1 MFESI
6 FTSTADNSINISQ
19 AAISLGASIV
29 IGVIIAIVYMYISK
43 KEGYQK
49 NFIIGLLMLPAVVSV
64 VILLVGSNVARAF
77 SMAGAFALVRFRSAP
92 GSAKDISIVFFTMA
106 AGLACGLGYVT
117 FAAAFTAV
125 MLLLLI
131 LISAL
136 GFVDRNEGR
145 KQLKIV
151 IPESLNYNSVFDDLF
166 DSFPFY
172 DNATKDVEKKLYGRK
187 AAHMMKTDIKE
198 KSDGYELVM
207 DLPGFTKDE
216 VQVTLENGYLTVEA
230 EKGLDKDEKEKE
242 TGHYIRKERYAGAMS
257 RSFYVGENVEQEDV
271 KAEFKHGILK
281 LFVPKKEAKP
291 AVEKKNH
298 IAIEG

>member
-29 IGVIIAIVYMYISK
+29 MGVIIAIV

-131 LISAL
+131 LISAF
-136 GFVDRNEGR
+136 GFADRNEGR

-151 IPESLNYNSVFDDLF
+151 IPESLNYN
-166 DSFPFY
+166 
-172 DNATKDVEKKLYGRK
+172 
-187 AAHMMKTDIKE
+187 
-198 KSDGYELVM
+198 
-207 DLPGFTKDE
+207 
-216 VQVTLENGYLTVEA
+216 
-230 EKGLDKDEKEKE
+230 
-242 TGHYIRKERYAGAMS
+242 
-257 RSFYVGENVEQEDV
+257 
-271 KAEFKHGILK
+271 
-281 LFVPKKEAKP
+281 
-291 AVEKKNH
+291 
-298 IAIEG
+298 